1 MSRNRHS
8 FRFSRLGIQILLYFL
23 LAAAV
28 GAGLYFTLSHFSDS
42 FIIEHF
48 DNEQALQGQTAREIA
63 SFQDY
68 VTANGLSTGDAAKIN
83 AWIYGEKYALMHIYK
98 DNYLVDSYPTYV
110 KGVKKLRPDESEL
123 NHRLYNVDFKN
134 GTAQVEIYLLAASRY
149 YNFAEIAELLIAFAC
164 FILIFLLL
172 ISTKFRY
179 INTLQKEMKIIEG
192 GDLEHPVTVRGNDEI
207 AMLAS
212 GLDQMRISFAER
224 IKSEKEARRANSELI
239 TSMSHDLRTPLTIL
253 IGDLDLIADK
263 KYKTEEQFNR
273 YIENSRRKAYRL
285 KELSDRLFEYFLV
298 LGSERQ
304 EPEMETVSCSEH
316 IYPLIAEYTLS
327 LADQGFIIESG
338 VYSDDFAMKVNLI
351 AVRRVFDNLFNNV
364 MKYASR
370 TEPVTISY
378 EKSDTF
384 FSVTVSNGKG
394 NSPLKTDSTKIGL
407 ASCAK
412 IMEQHGGTLTVAQ
425 TDTQFS
431 VKATFPL

>member
-1 MSRNRHS
+1 MGFLH
-8 FRFSRLGIQILLYFL
+8 FSRLGVQILLYFL

-28 GAGLYFTLSHFSDS
+28 GAGLYFTLSHFSDNY
-42 FIIEHF
+42 IIERF
-48 DNEQALQGQTAREIA
+48 DNEKALQNQTTSEIA
-63 SFQDY
+63 DFQVY
-68 VTANGLSTGDAAKIN
+68 VTENGLSTGDTAKIN
-83 AWIYGEKYALMHIYK
+83 SWIYGEKYVLMHIYK
-98 DNYLVDSYPTYV
+98 DNNLVGSYPNYV
-110 KGVKKLRPDESEL
+110 KGIRKLKPEESEL
-123 NHRLYNVDFKN
+123 NHRLYAVDFKD
-134 GTAQVEIYLLAASRY
+134 GKAQVEIYLLAASRY
-149 YNFAEIAELLIAFAC
+149 YNFAEITELLFAFAC

-179 INTLQKEMKIIEG
+179 INMLQREMKIIEG
-192 GDLEHPVTVRGNDEI
+192 GDLEHPVTVKGNDEI

-212 GLDQMRISFAER
+212 GLDQMRISFADR

-263 KYKTEEQFNR
+263 KYKTDEQFNR

-304 EPEMETVSCSEH
+304 EPEMETVSYSEH

-327 LADQGFIIESG
+327 LADQGFIMDSG
-338 VYSDDFAMKVNLI
+338 AFTDDFIMSANLI

-394 NSPLKTDSTKIGL
+394 NVPLKTDSTKIGL
-407 ASCAK
+407 ATCSK
-412 IMEQHGGTLTVAQ
+412 IMDQHGGSLTLAQ
-425 TDTQFS
+425 TDKQFS
-431 VKATFPL
+431 VTVTFPLKP